1 MLAFIKKNKDN
12 SWLLVAFFIVALIL
26 WNTNIL
32 FQNLKKEERAKIE
45 LWSMAQREFV
55 ENNTVNNLTFQVLQQ
70 TWINPMIHVNDQGK
84 IIGHKNIDWDPALE
98 DSLAIYKRLEKIKKE
113 NQPIL
118 IRYKD
123 SLTSINQKLYYG
135 DSVLLKKLQYYP
147 LALLLIIFL
156 FGAVLYFVFKT
167 SRVSEQNR
175 LWAAMAKETAHQ
187 IGTPLSSMIGWIT
200 ILKEQQTNEPL
211 NEMEKDIE
219 RLQIITERFSKV
231 GSLPELTQSD
241 VVKEIQNTLLYL
253 EKRSSKLIQFKYELP
268 KKAIHIP
275 LNAQLFSWTLEN
287 LINNSIDAMKGKG
300 ILSLNFFEGQKTI
313 ALDISDTGSGIKKE
327 NFKRI
332 FNPGFSTKKRGWG
345 LGLSLAKRIISD
357 YHKGKIGI
365 KSSVLGKGTTFQ
377 IVLKK
382 DRLKLGLNFF
392 GNCFKRLWGA
402 FHLFLKSSVGHSIK
416 GN

>member
-219 RLQIITERFSKV
+219 RLQVITERFSKV

-382 DRLKLGLNFF
+382 D
-392 GNCFKRLWGA
+392 
-402 FHLFLKSSVGHSIK
+402 
-416 GN
+416 

>member
-32 FQNLKKEERAKIE
+32 FQNLKKEERAKME

-219 RLQIITERFSKV
+219 RLQVITERFSKV

-300 ILSLNFFEGQKTI
+300 ILSLNFFEGQKII

-357 YHKGKIGI
+357 YHKGKIVI

-382 DRLKLGLNFF
+382 D
-392 GNCFKRLWGA
+392 
-402 FHLFLKSSVGHSIK
+402 
-416 GN
+416 

>member
-1 MLAFIKKNKDN
+1 
-12 SWLLVAFFIVALIL
+12 
-26 WNTNIL
+26 
-32 FQNLKKEERAKIE
+32 
-45 LWSMAQREFV
+45 MAQREFV

-219 RLQIITERFSKV
+219 RLQVITERFSKV

-357 YHKGKIGI
+357 YHKGKIVV

-382 DRLKLGLNFF
+382 D
-392 GNCFKRLWGA
+392 
-402 FHLFLKSSVGHSIK
+402 
-416 GN
+416 

>member
-1 MLAFIKKNKDN
+1 MAFIKKNKDN

-382 DRLKLGLNFF
+382 D
-392 GNCFKRLWGA
+392 
-402 FHLFLKSSVGHSIK
+402 
-416 GN
+416 

>member
-32 FQNLKKEERAKIE
+32 FQNLKKEERAKME

-55 ENNTVNNLTFQVLQQ
+55 ENNTVNNMTFQVLQQ

-219 RLQIITERFSKV
+219 RLQVITERFSKV

-382 DRLKLGLNFF
+382 D
-392 GNCFKRLWGA
+392 
-402 FHLFLKSSVGHSIK
+402 
-416 GN
+416 